1 MKNTVTHSV
10 FSQDQDRFIAFFEKF
25 NKAEIKTAI
34 VDHLKAHPSDTL
46 EHCKEYSEKE
56 IKKYYG
62 VEIINFYAVN
72 PKSGQPSL
80 VITKGDREYY
90 KPLSN

>member
-10 FSQDQDRFIAFFEKF
+10 FSQDQDMFIAFFEKF
-25 NKAEIKTAI
+25 NKAEIKAAI
-34 VDHLKAHPSDTL
+34 VDHLTANPGDTL
-46 EHCKEYSEKE
+46 EHCKEYSQSS

-72 PKSGQPSL
+72 PKSGQPSR
-80 VITKGDREYY
+80 IIIKGDREYY
-90 KPLSN
+90 KPLN